1 MFPVSDENPTRTY
14 PVVNHLLI
22 FANIMAFI
30 AQFLFLQ
37 GAAGELLERQLMVV
51 PARFLNHFSL
61 TEFGTILSSMF
72 MHGGLSHI
80 FGNLWYLYIF
90 GDNVE
95 DRVGHTNYFLFY
107 LCCGILA
114 DLAHIISDPS
124 STVPSL
130 GASGAISGVLGAYLV
145 LFPGVK
151 VNTWVTWYFRP
162 KLDAWILIGFWF
174 VLQVL
179 SSVFSDVSGGGTAWF
194 AHIGGFVGGI
204 ILLKFVLKD
213 NERRTG
219 SPYSYANVEKLP
231 LPPFIA
237 AFLVLYGLA
246 AIGFSAYQHHAF
258 RFQTAPVLQPSGA
271 LPQPAKPS
279 DYSAKPAV
287 SKPASSKPVSSK
299 PVSSKPASH
308 KSSGK
313 HNHKG
318 KSASSNGVKS
328 NKRAAEQNTFG
339 D

>member
-1 MFPVSDENPTRTY
+1 MVWADCISTEGEGLQLFPVSDENPTRTY

-22 FANIMAFI
+22 FANIVAFI

-37 GAAGELLERQLMVV
+37 GAAGEVLERQLMVV

-72 MHGGLSHI
+72 MHGGLSHL

-95 DRVGHTNYFLFY
+95 DRVGHTNYLLFY

-124 STVPSL
+124 STIGSL

-145 LFPGVK
+145 LYPGVK
-151 VNTWVTWYFRP
+151 VNTWISWYFRP
-162 KLDAWILIGFWF
+162 KLDAWVLIGFWF
-174 VLQVL
+174 VLQVA
-179 SSVFSDVSGGGTAWF
+179 SSAFSDLSGGGTAWF

-258 RFQTAPVLQPSGA
+258 RFQLQNIAPAVQPPSKA
-271 LPQPAKPS
+271 LPQQAPHP
-279 DYSAKPAV
+279 DYSAAP
-287 SKPASSKPVSSK
+287 SKNKTA
-299 PVSSKPASH
+299 
-308 KSSGK
+308 GK
-313 HNHKG
+313 HSHKG
-318 KSASSNGVKS
+318 KSAASKSVK
-328 NKRAAEQNTFG
+328 
-339 D
+339 